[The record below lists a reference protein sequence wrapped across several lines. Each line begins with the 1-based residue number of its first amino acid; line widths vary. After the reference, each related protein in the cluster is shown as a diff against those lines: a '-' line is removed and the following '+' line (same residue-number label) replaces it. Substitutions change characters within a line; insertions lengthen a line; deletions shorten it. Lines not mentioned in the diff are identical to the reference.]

1 MFQSTPLVFQR
12 RNGASPADLHQPQVS
27 IHSAGLPAEKPG
39 PPSRTKPVAKFQSAP
54 LVFQRRNDGQRLTL
68 PPSGRFQS
76 TPLVFQ
82 RRNRRR
88 VFLQPTLEGFNPLRW
103 SSSGETRQDD
113 TIATIDFRF
122 NPLRWSSS
130 GETGFVLCLTAND
143 QVSIHS
149 AGLPAEK
156 RVTDI
161 GNPRG
166 TRFQS
171 TPLVFQRRNDRSD
184 PRRRAGA
191 GSFNPLRWSSSGE
204 TIEAILA
211 GVRAQAVSIHSAG
224 LPAEKRSKRSSPAC
238 GRRQFQS
245 TPLVFQRRNGRGRF
259 VRRCLQTVSIHS
271 AGLPAEKLDRGVQ
284 GICQRLVS
292 IHSAGL
298 PAEKL
303 HKPVEAFGVPTCF
316 NPLRWSFSGETGIS
330 RRPRRRAWVSIHSAG
345 LPAEKPP
352 NHTAMYPKTK
362 VSIHSAGLP
371 AEKRDGDPDAA
382 ASADVSIHSA
392 GLPAEKREPH
402 ADSRQGQGFQ
412 STPLVFQRRN
422 ARLGGCGAG
431 CSCFNPLRWSSSGE
445 TSRMTMATLLSCV
458 VSIHSAGLPAE
469 KPRARASLGL
479 FTGFQSTPLV
489 FQRRN

>member
-245 TPLVFQRRNGRGRF
+245 TPLVFQRRNDRSDP
-259 VRRCLQTVSIHS
+259 RRR
-271 AGLPAEKLDRGVQ
+271 AG
-284 GICQRLVS
+284 
-292 IHSAGL
+292 AGS
-298 PAEKL
+298 
-303 HKPVEAFGVPTCF
+303 F
-316 NPLRWSFSGETGIS
+316 NPLRWSSSGETG
-330 RRPRRRAWVSIHSAG
+330 AAG
-345 LPAEKPP
+345 LCAVAYK
-352 NHTAMYPKTK
+352 
-362 VSIHSAGLP
+362 
-371 AEKRDGDPDAA
+371 
-382 ASADVSIHSA
+382 
-392 GLPAEKREPH
+392 
-402 ADSRQGQGFQ
+402 QFQ

-422 ARLGGCGAG
+422 LIA
-431 CSCFNPLRWSSSGE
+431 
-445 TSRMTMATLLSCV
+445 
-458 VSIHSAGLPAE
+458 VSKVSV
-469 KPRARASLGL
+469 SVW
-479 FTGFQSTPLV
+479 FQSTPLV
-489 FQRRN
+489 FQRRNGYLP